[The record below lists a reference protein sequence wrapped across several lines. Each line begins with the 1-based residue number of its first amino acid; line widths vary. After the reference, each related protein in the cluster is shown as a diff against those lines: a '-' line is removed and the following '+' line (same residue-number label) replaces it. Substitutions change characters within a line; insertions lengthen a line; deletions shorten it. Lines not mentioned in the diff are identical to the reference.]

1 MDEIAVSARE
11 RLHRYGEYPMSS
23 TNSSRKVVSVDEQA
37 FEKAGGQAVDE
48 DGFPVVDETP
58 EFEAAV
64 EQETQAKVDANHPDG
79 IADTSN
85 ERIHGVTLE
94 QEERIRAREAELER
108 ISAQAELGTQDG
120 REQRTR
126 EVVAHGSKQRRR
138 EFQKRAATVD
148 PMADPERDDPRA
160 ELSQDELATVNTEAD
175 RLATRVD
182 GWSRAAVSRRLA
194 KAVVDGRDMASAVVR
209 VFEELQ
215 TAPGQVIPIRK
226 LEDVDRKEVSIEG
239 RMTQL
244 WESDSPAIA
253 QVGLIEDDSGKTKL
267 TSWVASDQP
276 WIEEGERVRI
286 HGAAKNWYNGRV
298 SVALTGWSTVMFPE
312 RGRWWE
318 A

>member
-1 MDEIAVSARE
+1 
-11 RLHRYGEYPMSS
+11 MSS
-23 TNSSRKVVSVDEQA
+23 NNASGKVVTVDEQA

-126 EVVAHGSKQRRR
+126 EVVSEQCGRDEPAP
-138 EFQKRAATVD
+138 A
-148 PMADPERDDPRA
+148 ERTDPR
-160 ELSQDELATVNTEAD
+160 EKLTQEELAAVNKQAMRISDE
-175 RLATRVD
+175 VQG
-182 GWSRAAVSRRLA
+182 GWSRAVVAKQLA
-194 KAVVDGRDMASAVVR
+194 EKVQRGRDVTKAVLETL
-209 VFEELQ
+209 EELKA
-215 TAPGQVIPIRK
+215 APGAIVPIA
-226 LEDVDRKEVSIEG
+226 DVPDVPVGEVTVEG
-239 RMTQL
+239 TVSEL
-244 WESDSPAIA
+244 WDPSSPAIA
-253 QVGLIEDDSGKTKL
+253 QVGLIEDESGRTKF
-267 TSWVASDQP
+267 TIWERSNQP
-276 WIEEGERVRI
+276 VVREGQTVRFRA
-286 HGAAKNWYNGRV
+286 AAKNWYEGRC
-298 SVALTGWSTVMFPE
+298 SIALTGWSRVEFPE

-318 A
+318 E